1 MEDQTSIDGSNQHM
15 SECVFLI
22 WAKFWKMKS
31 IMIILKINVITIQ
44 EYYSLTLIIWCMR
57 VEPEMFVRIL
67 VRIEKCLIL
76 LIIQLNLRIK
86 MIQTN

>member
-1 MEDQTSIDGSNQHM
+1 
-15 SECVFLI
+15 
-22 WAKFWKMKS
+22 
-31 IMIILKINVITIQ
+31 
-44 EYYSLTLIIWCMR
+44 MR

-86 MIQTN
+86 MIKQISNW